1 MTEQWVK
8 KYPQLFE
15 RRPASWGSFKRRYT
29 LQLTFDLPSDDL
41 VVNVRLI
48 PISGGGVVVCRTVED
63 WRTLPGGSREQGETL
78 DETVARELMEE
89 AGCALTGPVNWFA
102 SFTVTNPTDSE
113 PWRSWHPFPVS
124 AWLVGVA
131 PVQVVGPPG
140 NPADGEH
147 VVDVQTLSIT
157 DAIGY
162 LSRFDSGGHAQ
173 LVALARDLGLLTT
186 SRGSGSLGGNY
197 R

>member
-1 MTEQWVK
+1 M
-8 KYPQLFE
+8 
-15 RRPASWGSFKRRYT
+15 
-29 LQLTFDLPSDDL
+29 FDSSPSAAA
-41 VVNVRLI
+41 VW
-48 PISGGGVVVCRTVED
+48 TVED

-113 PWRSWHPFPVS
+113 PWRSWHPFPGS

-140 NPADGEH
+140 NPADGER